1 LKMEK
6 DVARFVKTKAVRDRT
21 DEATVLKDL
30 VETGFEQRLRELHKE
45 YQEGEI
51 SLGYL
56 AEQLGVTTWRAYHL
70 LEERGL
76 RTANV

>member
-1 LKMEK
+1 MEK

-21 DEATVLKDL
+21 DEVPVLKDL
-30 VETGFEQRLRELHKE
+30 VETGLEQRLRELYQE

-56 AEQLGVTTWRAYHL
+56 AEQLGVTT
-70 LEERGL
+70 
-76 RTANV
+76 